1 MNEISP
7 DDRFVTAEGMD
18 LNEVPDGYVIYD
30 NDNNMVHYLNSTA
43 AIVYQMCD
51 GGQSVAAIAEF
62 IKSAFELDEDIDV
75 QKSMQ
80 DMLEAGLIC
89 KAE

>member
-7 DDRFVTAEGMD
+7 GDNFVTVEGMD

-30 NDNNMVHYLNSTA
+30 NHNNMVHYLNSTA

-51 GGQSVAAIAEF
+51 GKHTIGEIADF
-62 IKSAFELDEDIDV
+62 VQSAFELKEEVDV
-75 QKSMQ
+75 KQSVQ
-80 DMLEAGLIC
+80 DMLEAGLLC
-89 KAE
+89 KVE